1 MSKSN
6 FGNFND
12 VSISIK
18 LQSLVDVLTD
28 EQKDEYSRRLFFNKE
43 KMISVLKSKLTD
55 SELNDLKDFL
65 SESIQY

>member
-65 SESIQY
+65 SESIQI